1 MVELVLF
8 IIFGLAALFGAVTT
22 VWARNPVYSALGLML
37 TLFSVAVFYVSNG
50 AQFVAAVQVIVYAG
64 AVMTLFLFVIMLV
77 GVDRAEDRREN
88 LPVQRPLALGLL
100 VLFGAGVLVAGRF
113 AWVTGAEG
121 GRGAEGTVEALG
133 SELFRRWVLPFEL
146 TALLLIIA
154 AAGTVALGLFRRG
167 EAEGGDEGEAGEGE
181 EAP

>member
-8 IIFGLAALFGAVTT
+8 IIFGLAALFGAVCT

-37 TLFSVAVFYVSNG
+37 TLFSVAVFYVSSG
-50 AQFVAAVQVIVYAG
+50 AHFVAAVQVIVYAG

-88 LPVQRPLALGLL
+88 LPVQRPVALGLL
-100 VLFGAGVLVAGRF
+100 ALFAGAVLAAGRLT
-113 AWVTGAEG
+113 WVTGPASG
-121 GRGAEGTVEALG
+121 PGLEGTVENLG

-154 AAGTVALGLFRRG
+154 AVGTIALGLFRRG
-167 EAEGGDEGEAGEGE
+167 EEPSDEE
-181 EAP
+181 ETA

>member
-8 IIFGLAALFGAVTT
+8 VVFALVAVFGAVTT

-50 AQFVAAVQVIVYAG
+50 AHFVAAVQVIVYAG
-64 AVMTLFLFVIMLV
+64 AVMTLFLFVIMMV
-77 GVDRAEDRREN
+77 GVDRGEDRKEN

-100 VLFGAGVLVAGRF
+100 ALFGTAVLVAGRF
-113 AWVTGAEG
+113 AWVTGEPFPGDAT
-121 GRGAEGTVEALG
+121 GTVERLG
-133 SELFRRWVLPFEL
+133 SDLFRRWVLPFEL

-154 AAGTVALGLFRRG
+154 AAGTIALGLYHH
-167 EAEGGDEGEAGEGE
+167 AGEEPPDEE
-181 EAP
+181 EAA

>member
-8 IIFGLAALFGAVTT
+8 IIFALAALFGAVTT

-37 TLFSVAVFYVSNG
+37 TLFSVAIFYVSSG
-50 AQFVAAVQVIVYAG
+50 AHFVAAVQVIVYAG

-77 GVDRAEDRREN
+77 GVDRTEDRREN

-100 VLFGAGVLVAGRF
+100 ALFGAAVLVAGRF
-113 AWVTGAEG
+113 AWVTGEAAAE
-121 GRGAEGTVEALG
+121 APEGTVESLG

-154 AAGTVALGLFRRG
+154 AAGTIALSLFHH
-167 EAEGGDEGEAGEGE
+167 AGEEPEPGE
-181 EAP
+181 EEAS

>member
-8 IIFGLAALFGAVTT
+8 VIFALAALLGAVTT

-50 AQFVAAVQVIVYAG
+50 AHFVAAVQVIVYAG

-77 GVDRAEDRREN
+77 GVDRAEDRRES
-88 LPVQRPLALGLL
+88 LPVQRPVALGLL
-100 VLFGAGVLVAGRF
+100 ALFGAAVLVAGRLT
-113 AWVTGAEG
+113 WVTGRG
-121 GRGAEGTVEALG
+121 GGAGVEGTAENVG
-133 SELFRRWVLPFEL
+133 SELFRRWLLPFEL

-154 AAGTVALGLFRRG
+154 AVGTIALGLFPRG
-167 EAEGGDEGEAGEGE
+167 EEPPDEGEA
-181 EAP
+181 A

>member
-8 IIFGLAALFGAVTT
+8 VIFALAALLGAVTT

-50 AQFVAAVQVIVYAG
+50 AHFVAAVQVIVYAG

-77 GVDRAEDRREN
+77 GVDRAEDRKEN
-88 LPVQRPLALGLL
+88 LPVQRPVALGLL
-100 VLFGAGVLVAGRF
+100 ALFGAGVLVAGRF
-113 AWVTGAEG
+113 VWVTGPVG
-121 GRGAEGTVEALG
+121 GTGEEGTIEALG
-133 SELFRRWVLPFEL
+133 GELFRRWVLPFEL

-154 AAGTVALGLFRRG
+154 AVGAIALGMFRRG
-167 EAEGGDEGEAGEGE
+167 EAGAGEDGE

>member
-8 IIFGLAALFGAVTT
+8 IIFALAALLGAVTT

-37 TLFSVAVFYVSNG
+37 TLFSVAVFYVSSG
-50 AQFVAAVQVIVYAG
+50 AHFVAAVQVIVYAG

-88 LPVQRPLALGLL
+88 LPVQRPVALGLL
-100 VLFGAGVLVAGRF
+100 ALFGAGVLVAGRF
-113 AWVTGAEG
+113 TWVTGKG
-121 GRGAEGTVEALG
+121 GGAGLEGTVENVG
-133 SELFRRWVLPFEL
+133 GELFRRWVLPFEL

-154 AAGTVALGLFRRG
+154 AVGTIALGLFRRG
-167 EAEGGDEGEAGEGE
+167 EERAEEGE

>member
-8 IIFGLAALFGAVTT
+8 IIFALAALLGAVTT

-37 TLFSVAVFYVSNG
+37 TLFSVAVFYVSSG
-50 AQFVAAVQVIVYAG
+50 AHFVAAVQVIVYAG

-88 LPVQRPLALGLL
+88 LPVQRPVALGLL
-100 VLFGAGVLVAGRF
+100 ALFGAGVLVAGRLT
-113 AWVTGAEG
+113 WVTGPAG
-121 GRGAEGTVEALG
+121 GAGLEGTVENVG
-133 SELFRRWVLPFEL
+133 GELFRRWVLPFEL

-154 AAGTVALGLFRRG
+154 AVGTVALGLFRRG
-167 EAEGGDEGEAGEGE
+167 EEPAEEGE

>member
-8 IIFGLAALFGAVTT
+8 ILFAIVALFGAVTT

-50 AQFVAAVQVIVYAG
+50 GHFVAMVQVIVYAG

-77 GVDRAEDRREN
+77 GVDQQEDRREN
-88 LPVQRPLALGLL
+88 LPVQRPVALGLL
-100 VLFGAGVLVAGRF
+100 ALFGAGVLVAGRL
-113 AWVTGAEG
+113 AWVTGQAG
-121 GRGAEGTVEALG
+121 NTGAEGTVENLG
-133 SELFRRWVLPFEL
+133 SQLFNRWLLPFEL

-154 AAGTVALGLFRRG
+154 AVGTIALGLFHRG
-167 EAEGGDEGEAGEGE
+167 ERRPGE
-181 EAP
+181 EGT